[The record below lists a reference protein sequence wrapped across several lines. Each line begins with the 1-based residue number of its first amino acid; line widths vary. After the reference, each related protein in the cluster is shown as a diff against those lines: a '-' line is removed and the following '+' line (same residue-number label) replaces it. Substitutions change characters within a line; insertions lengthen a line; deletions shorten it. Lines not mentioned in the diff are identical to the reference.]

1 MHVLYPEIKPYKR
14 HQLKVS
20 DRHEIYVDEAGNA
33 QGLPVLFVHG
43 GPGAACDAS
52 SRRFYDPTMY
62 RIVTFDQR
70 GCGRSTPHCELEEN
84 TTADLIEDIEAI
96 RKHLGVQRWVL
107 FGGSWGSTLSLLY
120 AQAYPEHVDALI
132 LRGIF
137 LCRQCDLD
145 WLYKD
150 GANRIFPD
158 YWADFIRPI
167 PDLERDDLINAY
179 YQRLTGD
186 DELARMSTAKA
197 WSAWEGNCS
206 RLRPSAEIMAKFTK
220 PHNALALSR
229 IETHYFKNK
238 GFIEENQ
245 ILANMDKIKDIPGRI
260 IHGRYDVIC
269 PLDNAL
275 SLSDA
280 WPAAELHIVRD
291 AGHSA
296 SEAGNVDA
304 LIRATLDIASELG
317 ADGAS

>member
-14 HQLKVS
+14 HQLQVS
-20 DRHEIYVDEAGNA
+20 GQHELYVDEAGNP

-52 SRRFYDPTMY
+52 SRRFYDPTLY

-70 GCGRSTPHCELEEN
+70 GCGRSTPHCELENN
-84 TTADLIEDIEAI
+84 TSADLIEDIEAI
-96 RKHLGVQRWVL
+96 RKHLDVDKWVL

-120 AQAYPEHVDALI
+120 AQAYPERVDAMI

-145 WLYKD
+145 WLYSD

-158 YWADFIRPI
+158 YWAEFVRPI
-167 PDLERDDLINAY
+167 PELERDDLISAY

-186 DELARMSTAKA
+186 DELARMAAAKS

-229 IETHYFKNK
+229 IETHYFLNK

-245 ILANMDKIKDIPGRI
+245 ILNNMDRIKDIPGRI

-269 PLDNAL
+269 PLDNATAL
-275 SLSDA
+275 ANA

-296 SEAGNVDA
+296 SETGNIDA
-304 LIRATLDIASELG
+304 LIRATEDIARELG

>member
-14 HQLKVS
+14 HQLQVS
-20 DRHEIYVDEAGNA
+20 ERHELYVDEAGNA

-43 GPGAACDAS
+43 GPGAACDSS
-52 SRRFYDPTMY
+52 SRRFYDPAVY

-70 GCGRSTPHCELEEN
+70 GCGRSTPHCDLQDN
-84 TTADLIEDIEAI
+84 TTAELIEDIEKI
-96 RKHLGVQRWVL
+96 RVYLGVDKWVL

-120 AQAYPEHVDALI
+120 AQAYPDNVHALI

-145 WLYKD
+145 WLYVS

-158 YWADFIRPI
+158 HWEEFVRPI
-167 PDLERDDLINAY
+167 PEVERDDLVSAY
-179 YQRLTGD
+179 HQRLMGD
-186 DELARMSTAKA
+186 DELARMSAAKS

-229 IETHYFKNK
+229 IETHFFLNK

-245 ILANMDKIKDIPGRI
+245 IINHMDRINHLPGRI

-275 SLSDA
+275 ALNAA
-280 WPAAELHIVRD
+280 WPASELHIVRD

-296 SEAGNVDA
+296 SEAGTVDA
-304 LIRATLDIASELG
+304 LIRATHDIARELG
-317 ADGAS
+317 ADAVS

>member
-14 HQLKVS
+14 HQLQVS
-20 DRHEIYVDEAGNA
+20 GQHELYVDEAGNP

-70 GCGRSTPHCELEEN
+70 GCGRSTPHCELENN
-84 TTADLIEDIEAI
+84 TSADLIEDIEAI
-96 RKHLGVQRWVL
+96 RKHLGVDKWVL

-120 AQAYPEHVDALI
+120 AQAYPERVEAMI

-145 WLYKD
+145 WLYND

-158 YWADFIRPI
+158 YWAEFIRPI
-167 PDLERDDLINAY
+167 PEIERDDLISAY
-179 YQRLTGD
+179 YRRLTGD
-186 DELARMSTAKA
+186 DELARMSAAKS

-229 IETHYFKNK
+229 IETHYFMNK

-245 ILANMDKIKDIPGRI
+245 ILNNMDRIKDIPGRI

-269 PLDNAL
+269 PLDNAIAL
-275 SLSDA
+275 ANA

-296 SEAGNVDA
+296 SETGNIDA
-304 LIRATLDIASELG
+304 LIRATEDIARELG

>member
-14 HQLKVS
+14 HQLQVS
-20 DRHEIYVDEAGNA
+20 GQHELYVDEAGNP

-52 SRRFYDPTMY
+52 SRRFFDPTMY

-70 GCGRSTPHCELEEN
+70 GCGRSTPHCELENN
-84 TTADLIEDIEAI
+84 TSAELIEDIEAI
-96 RKHLGVQRWVL
+96 RKHLEVDKWVL

-120 AQAYPEHVDALI
+120 AQAYPERVEAMI

-145 WLYKD
+145 WLYAD

-158 YWADFIRPI
+158 YWAEFIRPI
-167 PDLERDDLINAY
+167 PEIERDDMISAY
-179 YQRLTGD
+179 YRRLTGD
-186 DELARMSTAKA
+186 DELARMSAAKS

-229 IETHYFKNK
+229 IETHYFFNK

-245 ILANMDKIKDIPGRI
+245 ILDNMDRIKDIPGRI

-269 PLDNAL
+269 PLDNATAL
-275 SLSDA
+275 ASA

-296 SEAGNVDA
+296 SEAGNIDA
-304 LIRATLDIASELG
+304 LIRATEDIAKELG